1 MPKVKWCKPVPPPN
15 LLRDLFNRYQKARGM
30 TSADLGKRLH
40 LQPDSV
46 RRKKC
51 RGVWTNEDIRAWC
64 EALDITDPE
73 EVGKA
78 VLNRT

>member
-15 LLRDLFNRYQKARGM
+15 MLRDLFNRYQKAQGL
-30 TSADLGKRLH
+30 TSRDLGML
-40 LQPDSV
+40 LGMQPESV
-46 RRKKC
+46 RRKKMH
-51 RGVWTNEDIRAWC
+51 GIWTNEEIRAWC
-64 EALDITDPE
+64 KALNITNPE